1 MPSNVFDGKNTAL
14 SLKDG
19 ILSGDVCQDGEL
31 LLLGVGDLWG
41 GIGGSLP
48 LAPSGNVDRSCGVL
62 VL

>member
-1 MPSNVFDGKNTAL
+1 MFDGKNTAL

-19 ILSGDVCQDGEL
+19 ILSGDVSRDEEL
-31 LLLGVGDLWG
+31 LLLEVGDLWG

-48 LAPSGNVDRSCGVL
+48 LAPPGNVDRSCGVL